1 MYTFSGSGE
10 MELSLDLKV
19 IFGLHLSFLLSRVN
33 LNVFCFFFLSGP
45 KPPIID
51 VTYTLHAQ

>member
-1 MYTFSGSGE
+1 MYTFSGSGK

-33 LNVFCFFFLSGP
+33 INVFLS
-45 KPPIID
+45 
-51 VTYTLHAQ
+51 LWAQASHK

>member
-10 MELSLDLKV
+10 MELSLDLQV

-33 LNVFCFFFLSGP
+33 LNVFCFFFPLW
-45 KPPIID
+45 
-51 VTYTLHAQ
+51 AQASHN